1 MVRTLCV
8 AMVLATTWSA
18 LPAPSAAQ
26 EGQDGEVSDEAR
38 AEARNLYRRGR
49 RLLERNKPDEALEEF
64 ARAYSL
70 YPHWAT
76 SNSMGV
82 CHDRLSRPG
91 DALRLYEQAL
101 DEGGDEIPERQREE
115 IATRISALRIQ
126 LGIRDTPTGTIR
138 VTTTP
143 SGARIWLDGAAA
155 GESPADVEADPG
167 PHRVEVELDGYTR
180 AGVTITV
187 ERGQTVMAAMS
198 LVALVVEQNGRL
210 VCTSDPPGARV
221 LVDGAEIGRT
231 PATLPSLPAGE
242 HLVRFDL
249 PDGRSLEERVDVPVD
264 GTARVSV
271 LFGGGVHQGWFWT
284 VAGTALALGAGA
296 AGTGAYGSL
305 LWDEFND
312 AGTTRARQEEIQPT
326 GQDLMLTTDVLAS
339 AAGAMAVAAL
349 ILAFF
354 TDFEGAA
361 EPVATVSFDGATADP
376 AEFPIDFPEEPFA
389 EPADGEAPAG
399 EPVAEPA
406 AEQPTETAAR

>member
-8 AMVLATTWSA
+8 AMVLATTWGG
-18 LPAPSAAQ
+18 LPAPAAAQ
-26 EGQDGEVSDEAR
+26 SGSDGEVSDEAR
-38 AEARNLYRRGR
+38 DEARSLYRRGR

-64 ARAYSL
+64 ARAYAL

-82 CHDRLSRPG
+82 CHDRLSRPS

-101 DEGGDEIPERQREE
+101 REGGDEIPERQREE

-126 LGIRDTPTGTIR
+126 LGIRDTATGTVR

-143 SGARIWLDGAAA
+143 GGARIWLDGSEV
-155 GESPADVEADPG
+155 GVSPMDVDADPG
-167 PHRVEVELDGYTR
+167 PHQIEVVLEGYSR
-180 AGVTITV
+180 SSLTITV
-187 ERGQTVMAAMS
+187 ERGQTAMAA
-198 LVALVVEQNGRL
+198 VALVEERVDRNGRL
-210 VCTSDPPGARV
+210 VCTSDPVGARV
-221 LVDGAEIGRT
+221 LVDGSEIGRT
-231 PATLPSLPAGE
+231 PATLPVLSAGE

-271 LFGGGVHQGWFWT
+271 RFGGGVHQGWFWT

-296 AGTGAYGSL
+296 AGTGAYGTL

-312 AGTTRARQEEIQPT
+312 SGTTRARQEEIQPT
-326 GQDLMLTTDVLAS
+326 GQDLMLTTDVLAG

-349 ILAFF
+349 VLAFF
-354 TDFEGAA
+354 TDFEGTT
-361 EPVATVSFDGATADP
+361 EPVATVSFDGVAADP
-376 AEFPIDFPEEPFA
+376 AEFPIDLPDEPLA
-389 EPADGEAPAG
+389 EPADGDAPAG
-399 EPVAEPA
+399 PDAEPA
-406 AEQPTETAAR
+406 AEQPTETASR